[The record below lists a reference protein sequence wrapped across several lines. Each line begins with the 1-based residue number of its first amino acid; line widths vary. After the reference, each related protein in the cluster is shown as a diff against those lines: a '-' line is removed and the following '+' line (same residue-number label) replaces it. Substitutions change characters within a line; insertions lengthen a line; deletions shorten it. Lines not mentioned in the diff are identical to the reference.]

1 MVGRISALGNW
12 CAFCYTKTMKEFKTS
27 TVAIKI
33 NDEVVEF
40 ATLTVGFVD
49 KMNTIRRNSRNL
61 QKQLAEKYGIS
72 VLEVENYADFTEEE
86 QEQLQAQGL
95 DILGLVFDLLVDK
108 KQRKLVEMLNV
119 AQLSELFEVL
129 RG

>member
-1 MVGRISALGNW
+1 
-12 CAFCYTKTMKEFKTS
+12 MKEFKTS

-49 KMNTIRRNSRNL
+49 KMNTIRRDSRRL

-72 VLEVENYADFTEEE
+72 VLEVENYADLTEEE

-95 DILGLVFDLLVDK
+95 SIMGLVFDLLVDK